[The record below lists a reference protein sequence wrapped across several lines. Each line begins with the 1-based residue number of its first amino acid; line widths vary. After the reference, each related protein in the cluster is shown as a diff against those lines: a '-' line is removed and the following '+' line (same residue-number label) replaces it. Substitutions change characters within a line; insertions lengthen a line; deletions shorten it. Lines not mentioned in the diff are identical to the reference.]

1 MASDSVVDERTLRE
15 LYLTGFEIVVKE
27 AKPKTIM
34 SSYNLINGTYANE
47 NRHLL
52 MDILRGEW
60 GFDGAVVT
68 DWGGSNDHALGVQ
81 NGSTLE
87 MPAPGGDAVRELM
100 QAVQSGKITEADVD
114 ARLDE
119 LLTRLD
125 EGYADIAAVQEIRD
139 AMTGMEQTVQE
150 LTPRDTYT
158 AAMIEYE
165 SLQKLGEAIYDQ
177 NMDTVI
183 MILDSMG
190 RRLHEKTG
198 MEQVD
203 ALMNLV
209 YDVNGSLAKPLRDNS
224 QEQLRQAMMMFA
236 GGLESAAEMVYNGRD
251 NTQMIDTALETV
263 ETYIRD
269 YLGVP
274 EEGERYDPFAHMD
287 YGKGSKPSGAP
298 SPEAANVE
306 KPKSR
311 METEYVYDPPE
322 ALKASGYQPG
332 ALNERGERQR
342 LSADTR
348 ERPMG
353 AVPYGEVYGRYY
365 AAYLS
370 MIEDETFPQAL
381 REAAQAY
388 MNGL

>member
-1 MASDSVVDERTLRE
+1 M
-15 LYLTGFEIVVKE
+15 
-27 AKPKTIM
+27 
-34 SSYNLINGTYANE
+34 
-47 NRHLL
+47 
-52 MDILRGEW
+52 
-60 GFDGAVVT
+60 
-68 DWGGSNDHALGVQ
+68 
-81 NGSTLE
+81 
-87 MPAPGGDAVRELM
+87 
-100 QAVQSGKITEADVD
+100 

-125 EGYADIAAVQEIRD
+125 EGYADIAAVQESRD

-177 NMDTVI
+177 NMDTVV

-298 SPEAANVE
+298 SAEAANVE

-381 REAAQAY
+381 REAAQA
-388 MNGL
+388 

>member
-1 MASDSVVDERTLRE
+1 MAGRTRNIQVIFRVDEQERGLIRQKMELMGVRNMQAYLRKMAIDGYAVKLDLPELRE
-15 LYLTGFEIVVKE
+15 AVAMLGRYNGNINQI
-27 AKPKTIM
+27 AKR
-34 SSYNLINGTYANE
+34 ANE
-47 NRHLL
+47 TGRVYDT
-52 MDILRGEW
+52 DIQEIRASQKEIW
-60 GFDGAVVT
+60 K
-68 DWGGSNDHALGVQ
+68 
-81 NGSTLE
+81 
-87 MPAPGGDAVRELM
+87 R
-100 QAVQSGKITEADVD
+100 I
-114 ARLDE
+114 DE

-177 NMDTVI
+177 NMDTVV

-365 AAYLS
+365 AAYLA

>member
-1 MASDSVVDERTLRE
+1 M
-15 LYLTGFEIVVKE
+15 
-27 AKPKTIM
+27 
-34 SSYNLINGTYANE
+34 
-47 NRHLL
+47 
-52 MDILRGEW
+52 
-60 GFDGAVVT
+60 
-68 DWGGSNDHALGVQ
+68 
-81 NGSTLE
+81 
-87 MPAPGGDAVRELM
+87 
-100 QAVQSGKITEADVD
+100 

-177 NMDTVI
+177 NMDTVV

-298 SPEAANVE
+298 SAEAANVE

-348 ERPMG
+348 ERPTG